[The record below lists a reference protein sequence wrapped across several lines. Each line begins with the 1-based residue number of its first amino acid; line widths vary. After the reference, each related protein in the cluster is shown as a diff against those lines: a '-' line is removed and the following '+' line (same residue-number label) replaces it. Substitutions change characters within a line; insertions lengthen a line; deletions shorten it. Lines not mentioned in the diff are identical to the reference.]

1 MKKRDKRDYRQEPLN
16 PLEAEIAISA
26 LHSTGEFMVLRR
38 LNLERDSRFTGKAI
52 KGGSIGLCL
61 DTETTG
67 LDHGRDR
74 IIELGIVAFEYDPSS
89 GEISRIID
97 RYNGFE
103 DPGRPLSG
111 EVKEITGISDEMLA
125 GKRLD
130 DQKVLQLAG
139 QASLVIAH
147 NAAFD
152 RKFVEARF
160 PVFAHIPWGCSV
172 SQIDWQAERISS
184 RSLEY
189 LLYKCGGYCINAHRA
204 LDDAEGLLGLLLCR
218 LPVSDR
224 PVFGELLNNARAV
237 TSRICAVNAPFDRKD
252 LLKQRGYRWNDGG
265 RGGCKGWWVTVP
277 SELEPEELAYLAR
290 DIYPSGNTSS
300 VDIERID
307 PLARFSVREG

>member
-1 MKKRDKRDYRQEPLN
+1 MKKREKRDYRQEPLN
-16 PLEAEIAISA
+16 PLEAEILVAA

-38 LNLERDSRFTGKAI
+38 LNLERDTRFTGKPI
-52 KGGSIGLCL
+52 KGGHIGLCL

-74 IIELGIVAFEYDPSS
+74 IIELGIVAFEYDPQS
-89 GEISRIID
+89 GEISRITD

-103 DPGRPLSG
+103 DPGKPLSQ
-111 EVKEITGISDEMLA
+111 EVREITGISDEMLS
-125 GKRLD
+125 GRKLD
-130 DQKVLQLAG
+130 DEKVAQLAAR
-139 QASLVIAH
+139 ASLVIAH

-160 PVFAHIPWGCSV
+160 PEFAHIPWGCSV
-172 SQIDWQAERISS
+172 SQVDWQGERISS

-218 LPVSDR
+218 TPVSDR
-224 PVFGELLNNARAV
+224 PVFAELLKNAGAV
-237 TSRICAVNAPFDRKD
+237 TSRICAVGAPFDRKD

-265 RGGCKGWWVTVP
+265 RGGCKGWWISVP
-277 SELEPEELAYLAR
+277 SELEPEEIDYLAR
-290 DIYPSGNTSS
+290 EIYPSGNTEA

>member
-1 MKKRDKRDYRQEPLN
+1 MKKREKRDYRLEPLN
-16 PLEAEIAISA
+16 PLEAEIAVTA

-38 LNLERDSRFTGKAI
+38 LNLERDNRFTGKPI

-74 IIELGIVAFEYDPSS
+74 IIELGIVAFEYDPQS
-89 GEISRIID
+89 GDISRIID

-103 DPGRPLSG
+103 DPGEPLSR
-111 EVKEITGISDEMLA
+111 EVKEITGINDEMLA
-125 GKRLD
+125 GRKLD
-130 DQKVLQLAG
+130 DEKVLELAG
-139 QASLVIAH
+139 RAALVIAH

-152 RKFVEARF
+152 RKFVEDRF
-160 PVFAHIPWGCSV
+160 PAFAGIPWGCSV

-218 LPVSDR
+218 TPVSDR
-224 PVFGELLNNARAV
+224 PVFGELLKNAQAV

-265 RGGCKGWWVTVP
+265 RGGCKGWWVNVP

-290 DIYPSGNTSS
+290 DIYPSGNTSA
-300 VDIERID
+300 VDVERID

>member
-1 MKKRDKRDYRQEPLN
+1 MKKKEKRDYSQEPLN
-16 PLEAEIAISA
+16 LLEAEIAVAA
-26 LHSTGEFMVLRR
+26 LHSSGEFMVLRR
-38 LNLERDSRFTGKAI
+38 LNLERDNRFSGKPI
-52 KGGSIGLCL
+52 RGGLIGLCL

-74 IIELGIVAFEYDPSS
+74 IIELGIVAFEYDPLS
-89 GEISRIID
+89 GVISRITD

-103 DPGRPLSG
+103 DPGAPLSQ
-111 EVKEITGISDEMLA
+111 EVKDITGISDGMLS
-125 GKRLD
+125 GTRLD
-130 DQKVLQLAG
+130 DAKVHGLIG
-139 QASLVIAH
+139 RASLVIAH

-160 PVFAHIPWGCSV
+160 PEFAAIPWGCSV
-172 SQIDWQAERISS
+172 SQIDWQRERISS

-218 LPVSDR
+218 LPLSDQ
-224 PVFGELLNNARAV
+224 PVFAELLKNARAV

-252 LLKQRGYRWNDGG
+252 LLKQRGYRWYDGG
-265 RGGCKGWWVTVP
+265 RGGDKGWWINVP

-290 DIYPSGNTSS
+290 EIYPSGNCSA

>member
-1 MKKRDKRDYRQEPLN
+1 MKKREKRDYRLEPLN
-16 PLEAEIAISA
+16 PLEAEIAVSA

-38 LNLERDSRFTGKAI
+38 LNLERDSRFTGKPI
-52 KGGSIGLCL
+52 KGGRIGLCL

-67 LDHGRDR
+67 LEHGRDR
-74 IIELGIVAFEYDPSS
+74 IIELGIVAFEYDPRS
-89 GEISRIID
+89 GVISRIID

-103 DPGRPLSG
+103 DPGEPLSS
-111 EVKEITGISDEMLA
+111 EVREITGISDEMLA
-125 GKRLD
+125 GRQLD
-130 DQKVLQLAG
+130 DERVRHLAE

-160 PVFAHIPWGCSV
+160 PEFARIPWGCSV
-172 SQIDWQAERISS
+172 SQIDWQGERISS

-189 LLYKCGGYCINAHRA
+189 LLYKCGGFCINAHRA

-218 LPVSDR
+218 TPVSDR
-224 PVFGELLNNARAV
+224 PLFGELLKNAAMV

-265 RGGCKGWWVTVP
+265 RGGSKGWWVSVP

-290 DIYPSGNTSS
+290 EIYPSGNTSA